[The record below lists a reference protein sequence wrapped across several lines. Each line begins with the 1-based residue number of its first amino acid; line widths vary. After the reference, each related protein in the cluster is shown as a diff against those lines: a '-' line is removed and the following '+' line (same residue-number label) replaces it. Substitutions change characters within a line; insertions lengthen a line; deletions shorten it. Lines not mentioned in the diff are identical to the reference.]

1 MAANARRKRKILGL
15 ASRHLQCHLDALLAT
30 EITRLQYSHGYY
42 HFSSTRN
49 PKSYLVSPR
58 GHSPSWTREAQYFVV
73 PIYGFSGRIGGRLR
87 VALLCYSVW
96 CASCSREPS
105 SGLPPC
111 HRCSGPRENK
121 KQHWVSSSAISVLV
135 RRAKHIYASRPVCLQ
150 PRCHGGRLCLA

>member
-1 MAANARRKRKILGL
+1 MSLGRSSGHRDNPASVQPRLLSFLFYEKPKKLLGL
-15 ASRHLQCHLDALLAT
+15 PKRPFSILDQ
-30 EITRLQYSHGYY
+30 R
-42 HFSSTRN
+42 STVFRCPN
-49 PKSYLVSPR
+49 
-58 GHSPSWTREAQYFVV
+58 
-73 PIYGFSGRIGGRLR
+73 IYGFSRRIGGRLR
-87 VALLCYSVW
+87 LALLCYSGW